1 MRSQTGGLL
10 SMGKGAVYNTST
22 KQKINTKSS
31 TEAEFFGVD
40 DLMPQILWT
49 RLFLTA
55 QGMNVRDNIIY
66 QDNESAMKLAQNG
79 RASSGKRTRHINIRY
94 YFITDRI
101 ANGDVHMEHCPI
113 DRLLAD
119 FYTKPLQGKLFRLFR
134 SLILN
139 LDDKVAL
146 SMSKKE
152 TTMTQ
157 NPVPTSNTTKKQ
169 QECVGKN
176 VRTDLLKSSS
186 YVPTYADILKKVPT
200 NDTRTTIAG
209 RHPGLLVKL
218 RSAAKQCLA
227 AKSQTS
233 HNS

>member
-1 MRSQTGGLL
+1 
-10 SMGKGAVYNTST
+10 
-22 KQKINTKSS
+22 
-31 TEAEFFGVD
+31 
-40 DLMPQILWT
+40 
-49 RLFLTA
+49 
-55 QGMNVRDNIIY
+55 
-66 QDNESAMKLAQNG
+66 
-79 RASSGKRTRHINIRY
+79 
-94 YFITDRI
+94 
-101 ANGDVHMEHCPI
+101 
-113 DRLLAD
+113 
-119 FYTKPLQGKLFRLFR
+119 
-134 SLILN
+134 
-139 LDDKVAL
+139 
-146 SMSKKE
+146 MSKKE

-157 NPVPTSNTTKKQ
+157 NPVPTSNTTRKQ